1 MKKKIPK
8 IIILTA
14 IFIVTIIAVSIL
26 LNKENGDSTVEME
39 KARLPLLYAKYGDE
53 EINCMHGYTGEI
65 DAASFRET
73 IIPLDESV
81 EIIFV
86 ADEMF
91 SDYESI
97 SYEIRSI
104 DTTRLVEKDEVTDI
118 TNEAGKKCL
127 KIKLKD
133 LLENPYKMFI

>member
-26 LNKENGDSTVEME
+26 LNKDNSDSTVEME
-39 KARLPLLYAKYGDE
+39 KERLPLLYAKYGDE
-53 EINCMHGYTGEI
+53 VINCMLGYTGEF

-86 ADEMF
+86 ADEKY
-91 SDYESI
+91 S
-97 SYEIRSI
+97 EI
-104 DTTRLVEKDEVTDI
+104 DKDQFM
-118 TNEAGKKCL
+118 N
-127 KIKLKD
+127 
-133 LLENPYKMFI
+133 